1 MDPSSAP
8 WRVFDAP
15 AQTPSSQGTSGA
27 TVGAGASRGAS
38 TRPPRSVVVVVVAV
52 IVLLLAGAAAL
63 VVSGGTGTSAV
74 NATAGA
80 LEPGA
85 GAASAST
92 ATAGGVPGDGVVV
105 VVDVGGA
112 VLHPG
117 VYRLAAGARVAD
129 AIAAAG
135 GYGPRVDVNAV
146 TASVNLAALLADG
159 QQVVVPSRDGSPAP
173 PPSGGGG
180 TSAGG
185 TGGGGTGSGSLVDL
199 NHATQAELEA
209 LPGIG
214 PVSAA
219 KIIASRAKQ
228 RFAVVDDL
236 RSRKLVGQKT
246 FDGLRDL
253 VTVR

>member
-1 MDPSSAP
+1 MI
-8 WRVFDAP
+8 
-15 AQTPSSQGTSGA
+15 
-27 TVGAGASRGAS
+27 
-38 TRPPRSVVVVVVAV
+38 VAV
-52 IVLLLAGAAAL
+52 ALIALLLAGAVAL
-63 VVSGGTGTSAV
+63 VVSSGTGTSAV
-74 NATAGA
+74 DAAGGSF
-80 LEPGA
+80 EPGS
-85 GAASAST
+85 GPGSASS
-92 ATAGGVPGDGVVV
+92 APGKVPGDGVVI
-105 VVDVGGA
+105 DVGGA

-117 VYRLAAGARVAD
+117 VYRLAAGSRVAD

-159 QQVVVPSRDGSPAP
+159 QQVVVPSRDDSSVPA
-173 PPSGGGG
+173 PSGGGG
-180 TSAGG
+180 TGPVG
-185 TGGGGTGSGSLVDL
+185 LIDL
-199 NHATQAELEA
+199 NRATQAELET

-219 KIIASRAKQ
+219 KIIASRAEQ
-228 RFAVVDDL
+228 RFVVIDDL